1 MSAHVRAGPLTS
13 PMGTPTKSREL
24 VNIARYLTLAA
35 DVSDQIILI
44 FF

>member
-1 MSAHVRAGPLTS
+1 MSEQDLRHHRWERQQSLAR
-13 PMGTPTKSREL
+13 L